1 LLNAVQTPDAEV
13 HASPHLAIRVPS
25 PAALL
30 GSQGAVLCID
40 DDATNLLV
48 RKAVLQSVGYS
59 VLTATTGREGLNLF
73 QHCSVAAVIVDFQ
86 MPEMN
91 GAQVAA
97 EMKRMRPHVPIIM
110 LSAHTVLT
118 PDLLRSTDAYLIKG
132 NNLSTL
138 FEVLAKLT
146 SHPSATSQAGTG
158 RSKLV

>member
-1 LLNAVQTPDAEV
+1 M
-13 HASPHLAIRVPS
+13 
-25 PAALL
+25 L
-30 GSQGAVLCID
+30 GTQGAVLCID

-59 VLTATTGREGLNLF
+59 VLTASTGMEGIALF
-73 QHCSVAAVIVDFQ
+73 QRHPVAAVIVDFQ

-91 GAQVAA
+91 GAEVAA

-110 LSAHTVLT
+110 LSAYTDLT

-138 FEVLAKLT
+138 FDVLAKLT
-146 SHPSATSQAGTG
+146 THASTAPQSVRTN
-158 RSKLV
+158 RPLL